1 MATVELV
8 DLIQEEVT
16 CPICLGFMKEP
27 VSTDCGHCF
36 CSSCISALL
45 ETSGTTPGETHPCP
59 QCRTSFQPETL
70 RHNRHLGNIVAAL
83 RLLGPGARP
92 AETLCER
99 HGESL
104 RLFCQEDG
112 KAVCALCDQSREHRG
127 HRTLPVQVAARTYKV
142 RNPAGEEKT
151 PGEAVRAASQL
162 QRTGIRTQVLLT
174 FKLLLPEETLRIL
187 SFSSPHISETDGQ
200 AYGQRTDPWVDR
212 DVAALSP
219 EQSISAPW
227 ARPTAVPLSGSHLVT
242 SLCLSPQKRLQETL
256 DGLKEVQVRA
266 LQLET
271 SERHKQAAWQ
281 EKVAARRQRVA
292 AEFEKMRS
300 FLEQEEQRQL
310 RELEQEESET
320 LRGLRES
327 EARLVRQ
334 NRGLRELI
342 AELESRCQAPP
353 LELLQDVKDIL
364 SRGEAWTLCPPGI
377 VPIEPRSVCRIL
389 GLRETL
395 RTFAAD
401 VTLDPDTAHP
411 KLVLSGDRRSVRCGQ
426 ARQDVPETP
435 QRFDRYVSVLGAQRF
450 TEGRHYW
457 EVAVGGKTRWTLGV
471 CRDSVGRKGKAI
483 RYPRTGYWR
492 IILRNGGH
500 YKARSSPPT
509 LLCPREPPQRV
520 GVFLDYE
527 AGDVSFY
534 SVADGSHIFTFAGC
548 SFSGSL
554 RPYFCPCPHDGGKN
568 AAPLTICPLS
578 GGDAGSDPADH

>member
-151 PGEAVRAASQL
+151 PGEAVRAA
-162 QRTGIRTQVLLT
+162 TCP
-174 FKLLLPEETLRIL
+174 LP
-187 SFSSPHISETDGQ
+187 
-200 AYGQRTDPWVDR
+200 
-212 DVAALSP
+212 
-219 EQSISAPW
+219 
-227 ARPTAVPLSGSHLVT
+227 
-242 SLCLSPQKRLQETL
+242 
-256 DGLKEVQVRA
+256 
-266 LQLET
+266 
-271 SERHKQAAWQ
+271 Q

-353 LELLQDVKDIL
+353 LELLQV
-364 SRGEAWTLCPPGI
+364 RPAYA
-377 VPIEPRSVCRIL
+377 VCRAL
-389 GLRETL
+389 
-395 RTFAAD
+395 
-401 VTLDPDTAHP
+401 
-411 KLVLSGDRRSVRCGQ
+411 
-426 ARQDVPETP
+426 
-435 QRFDRYVSVLGAQRF
+435 Y
-450 TEGRHYW
+450 
-457 EVAVGGKTRWTLGV
+457 
-471 CRDSVGRKGKAI
+471 
-483 RYPRTGYWR
+483 
-492 IILRNGGH
+492 
-500 YKARSSPPT
+500 
-509 LLCPREPPQRV
+509 
-520 GVFLDYE
+520 
-527 AGDVSFY
+527 
-534 SVADGSHIFTFAGC
+534 
-548 SFSGSL
+548 
-554 RPYFCPCPHDGGKN
+554 
-568 AAPLTICPLS
+568 
-578 GGDAGSDPADH
+578 